1 MTMLNESVN
10 KQINEVLRLAGV
22 EEKYILEEG
31 VKDTVKK
38 AALILGCIGATA
50 LGLSST
56 PAEAKDICEVV
67 RVQEYDHESPSGD
80 SFEIEKRNYQYS
92 SEYRDGSAEHVKHK
106 QNNNIDDIDGKQY
119 VLTCDYNGK
128 EYKVLVNDLNS
139 RVDTVSYDNH
149 NGENTSSHT
158 KRTMD
163 SRSITFMMDGKEK
176 TISPKNAP
184 KVFLWLDKNGIFPPD
199 AGYVLDNKVEVGT
212 NFNNDNGNYTKK
224 FSEKG
229 SSFTRNYADD
239 DVVNR
244 IYNDAS
250 GAIDKYNK
258 K

>member
-1 MTMLNESVN
+1 MSMLNESVN

-22 EEKYILEEG
+22 EEKYIIEEG

-38 AALILGCIGATA
+38 AALIFACLGATA

-56 PAEAKDICEVV
+56 PAEAKDVCEVV
-67 RVQEYDHESPSGD
+67 RVQEYDQESPSGD
-80 SFEIEKRNYQYS
+80 SFEIEKTNHQYS

-106 QNNNIDDIDGKQY
+106 QNNNIDEIDGKQY

-139 RVDTVSYDNH
+139 HEDTVRYNNH
-149 NGENTSSHT
+149 DGENTSRHT
-158 KRTMD
+158 KRKMD

-184 KVFLWLDKNGIFPPD
+184 KVFLWLDKNGILPSE
-199 AGYVLDNKVEVGT
+199 AGTILDHTVDVDNSY
-212 NFNNDNGNYTKK
+212 NNDNGNYTKK
-224 FSEKG
+224 FSEKS
-229 SSFTRNYADD
+229 SSFNRNYADD
-239 DVVNR
+239 DAVKR
-244 IYNDAS
+244 IYNDVS

>member
-22 EEKYILEEG
+22 EEKYIIEEG

-80 SFEIEKRNYQYS
+80 SFEIEKTNYQYS
-92 SEYRDGSAEHVKHK
+92 SEYKSGSAEHVK
-106 QNNNIDDIDGKQY
+106 NNSSNNIDDIDGKQY

-139 RVDTVSYDNH
+139 HADTVRYDNQD
-149 NGENTSSHT
+149 GENTSRHT
-158 KRTMD
+158 KSKMD

-184 KVFLWLDKNGIFPPD
+184 KVFLWLDKNGILPAE
-199 AGYVLDNKVEVGT
+199 AGSILDHKVDVDSSY
-212 NFNNDNGNYTKK
+212 NNDNGNYTKK
-224 FSEKG
+224 FSEKS
-229 SSFTRNYADD
+229 SSFDRNYVDK
-239 DVVNR
+239 DVSTR
-244 IYNDAS
+244 IYNDVS
-250 GAIDKYNK
+250 GAIDRYNK